1 MSSFFILFC
10 FIKTISRSD
19 KYISET
25 ALYRIDNDVDA
36 FREITFKGFTSSSES
51 LVSSLEK
58 NSIALMIG
66 RYVYEENTEYI
77 ALIQTIPVLFSDTEC
92 VLTSSDL
99 LYSLLLLLFSAPIV
113 QGSYCPDNEGGRES
127 FILTR
132 RLYNGVTNNKHVPS
146 NVIVS
151 YANKNNWY
159 NAIKN
164 NLQKTGLLVIG
175 RLKIGSSRV
184 PHIVTSN
191 IEWTYLINE
200 LQSSSS
206 SSKEKLRS
214 REELDTQL
222 DNIEKKYAT
231 LSSYSVSVNFLNI
244 VSQVCLNEHP
254 PECNNMN
261 PMPQTTEQN
270 NLSNTSTCTVPSSDT
285 RNDVDTSANNCDPVI
300 SVSTTLPLSQDK
312 NTKQAKKGLRP
323 LLPLKK

>member
-1 MSSFFILFC
+1 DMWLAIFGVGAHQTSHKYFG
-10 FIKTISRSD
+10 SD
-19 KYISET
+19 KYISGT

-36 FREITFKGFTSSSES
+36 FREITFKDCFNPNYTAS
-51 LVSSLEK
+51 V
-58 NSIALMIG
+58 
-66 RYVYEENTEYI
+66 
-77 ALIQTIPVLFSDTEC
+77 
-92 VLTSSDL
+92 
-99 LYSLLLLLFSAPIV
+99 V

-151 YANKNNWY
+151 YANENNWY

-164 NLQKTGLLVIG
+164 NLQKTVLSVIG

-184 PHIVTSN
+184 PYIVASD
-191 IEWTYLINE
+191 IEWTYLTNE
-200 LQSSSS
+200 SQSSSS
-206 SSKEKLRS
+206 SSKEKSRS

-231 LSSYSVSVNFLNI
+231 LFSQPLQKKPKLSLHSTSAKKSNNSSVSVNFLNI

-254 PECNNMN
+254 PKCNDMN

-270 NLSNTSTCTVPSSDT
+270 NLSDTSTCTIPFSNT
-285 RNDVDTSANNCDPVI
+285 KNDVNTCTNNCDPII
-300 SVSTTLPLSQDK
+300 SVSTTLPLSRDK